1 MRFGSSF
8 AAFAFA
14 IVCSVPVQGQQGTIT
29 GRVTDAESGDPLASA
44 AVAVLGQEVTQG
56 TNAQGRFTVTVG
68 PGTYSLV
75 VTLIG
80 YETTRIDGVMVN
92 AGDETEVTI
101 SVRSQALALNPVVVT
116 ASRRQEKALEAPA
129 SISTV
134 SSQEVARRAATT
146 VADHVRSLPGVDAA
160 QTGINQGTVVSRGFN
175 NVFSGALLAI
185 IDNRYARVPSLRFN
199 AYNMFPTN
207 DLDLDRIEVSLGPG
221 AALYGPNASNGVM
234 HLITSSPLD
243 RQGSSISLAGGE
255 RSLFH
260 GQFRTAHAP
269 SENFGF
275 KVSAQYMRGND
286 WEYDDEEEA
295 KARAAGCA
303 ICVRDNLA
311 QRYSADAR
319 LDFRFAGDADLVLN
333 GGTSTLLTGIDMTGI
348 GAFQVKNWGYNYLQS
363 RFSKGRLF
371 AQAFLN
377 LTNSGSDVGATDP
390 GEGTFGLRTG
400 DPVVDQSTTMAFQF
414 QYGFDLGS
422 RQSFTYGVDWQRT
435 EPKSGGT
442 IFGANED
449 DDIISEV
456 GAYLHSETSLL
467 DNLDLVTAIRVDD
480 HSRLTDPNVSP
491 RAALVFSP
499 AEEQSFRLTYNRAF
513 ATPSS
518 TNLFLDIIA
527 NRDILGG
534 ALAPLGVQY
543 PVRAR
548 GVPQGG
554 YAFSQACPGGFM
566 SYCMHTP
573 VAQGAIPANAALL
586 WDALVDALAGADP
599 VLGLVAP
606 LLKSPGAHPA
616 DPEIGTFVGILN
628 TATQAFEP
636 VTSALAEVP
645 ALVPTINNTYEVG
658 YKGLIGDRFLLS
670 ADVYS
675 TTVDNFVGP
684 LRTITP
690 NVFLEPQSALAFVLN
705 RLAPLIQGGLVT
717 QEQVAALVT
726 QVASVPLGTIGPD
739 GASSPDLLVTYRNY
753 GEVSYWGA
761 DLAGR
766 FLVTDKVQ
774 LDGSYSF
781 QSEDCFDFEED
792 GSCIGSQDIA
802 LNAPN
807 HKGSFGLT
815 VDDQA
820 AGYTLGARV
829 RFNAGFPMN
838 SGVYLGEV
846 DPYQVVDASIGYRL
860 PFQPAAHVSLTATN
874 ILSRQRNSDYDFF
887 GNNRHRE
894 FVGAP
899 EIGRM
904 LLLRVRYDF

>member
-1 MRFGSSF
+1 MRSIPRF
-8 AAFAFA
+8 AASVSFAFA
-14 IVCSVPVQGQQGTIT
+14 ITLAAVPVQGQQGTIT
-29 GRVTDAESGDPLASA
+29 GRVTDAETGEPLASA
-44 AVAVLGQEVTQG
+44 AVAVLGQEITQG
-56 TNAQGRFTVTVG
+56 TNAQGRFTVTIA
-68 PGTYSLV
+68 PGTYVLV
-75 VTLIG
+75 VTLFG
-80 YETTRIDGVMVN
+80 HETTRIDGVSVN
-92 AGDETEVTI
+92 AGDETELTI
-101 SVRSQALALNPVVVT
+101 AVRSQALMLNPVVVT

-146 VADHVRSLPGVDAA
+146 IADHVRALPGVDAA

-207 DLDLDRIEVSLGPG
+207 DLDIDRIEVSLGPG

-234 HLITSSPLD
+234 QLITSSPLD
-243 RQGSSISLAGGE
+243 KQGSSISLAGGE

-260 GQFRTAHAP
+260 GQVRTAHAP

-275 KVSAQYMRGND
+275 KISAQYMRGDD
-286 WEYDDEEEA
+286 WEYDDPAEA
-295 KARAAGCA
+295 AARSAGCA
-303 ICVRDNLA
+303 ICTRDNLA

-319 LDFRFAGDADLVLN
+319 LDFRFAGDGDLVLN
-333 GGTSTLLTGIDMTGI
+333 AGTSTLVSGVEMTGI

-371 AQAFLN
+371 AQAFVN
-377 LTNSGSDVGATDP
+377 LTNSGSDVGSTDV
-390 GEGTFGLRTG
+390 GAGTFGLRTG
-400 DPVVDQSTTMAFQF
+400 APVVDQSTTMAFQF

-480 HSRLTDPNVSP
+480 HSRLVDPNISP
-491 RAALVFSP
+491 RAALVFTP
-499 AEEQSFRLTYNRAF
+499 AEAQSFRLTYNRAF

-518 TNLFLDIIA
+518 TNLFLDIVADQI
-527 NRDILGG
+527 RLPVGG
-534 ALAPLGVQY
+534 ITY
-543 PVRAR
+543 NIRAR
-548 GVPQGG
+548 GVPEGG
-554 YAFSQACPGGFM
+554 YTFSQACPGGFM
-566 SYCMHTP
+566 SYCMYTP
-573 VAQGAIPANAALL
+573 VTQGAIPANAVLL
-586 WDALVDALAGADP
+586 WNTLVDVLASADP
-599 VLGLVAP
+599 VLGLVAAG
-606 LLKSPGAHPA
+606 LKDPGALTN
-616 DPEIGTFVGILN
+616 DPEIGTFVGLLN
-628 TATQAFEP
+628 TGAAPGRNPFDP
-636 VTSALAEVP
+636 VTAPLGEIP

-658 YKGLIGDRFLLS
+658 YKGLIGGRFFLS

-675 TTVDNFVGP
+675 TTVENFVGP
-684 LRTITP
+684 LRAVTP
-690 NVFLEPQSALAFVLN
+690 SVFLDPQSTLAFVLH
-705 RLAPLIQGGLVT
+705 RLSPLIQGGLLT
-717 QEQVAALVT
+717 AEQVGALVT
-726 QVASVPLGTIGPD
+726 QVASVPLGTIAPD
-739 GASSPDLLVTYRNY
+739 GAASHDLLVTYRNY
-753 GEVSYWGA
+753 GEISYWGA
-761 DLAGR
+761 DMAAR
-766 FLVTDKVQ
+766 FLVSDMVQ

-792 GSCIGSQDIA
+792 DSCVGSRDIA

-807 HKGSFGLT
+807 HKGSLGLT
-815 VDDQA
+815 VDDRS
-820 AGYTLGARV
+820 AGYTAGLRA

-846 DPYQVVDASIGYRL
+846 EGYQVVDASLGYRL
-860 PFQPAAHVSLTATN
+860 PFQPDAHVSVTANN
-874 ILSRQRNSDYDFF
+874 IL
-887 GNNRHRE
+887 NNMHRE

-899 EIGRM
+899 QIGRM

>member
-8 AAFAFA
+8 AASLSFAFA
-14 IVCSVPVQGQQGTIT
+14 IVSSVPVQGQQGTIT

-44 AVAVLGQEVTQG
+44 AVAVLGQETTQG
-56 TNAQGRFTVTVG
+56 TNAQGRFTITLE
-68 PGTYSLV
+68 PGIYSLV

-80 YETTRIDGVMVN
+80 YETTRIDGVSVN

-116 ASRRQEKALEAPA
+116 ASRRQEKALDAPA

-146 VADHVRSLPGVDAA
+146 IADHVRSLPGVDAA
-160 QTGINQGTVVSRGFN
+160 QTGINQGTIVSRGFN

-207 DLDLDRIEVSLGPG
+207 DLDIDRIEVSLGPG

-243 RQGSSISLAGGE
+243 KQGSSISLAGGE

-286 WEYDDEEEA
+286 WEYDDPDEA
-295 KARAAGCA
+295 MARGAGCA

-319 LDFRFAGDADLVLN
+319 MDFRFAGDADLVLN
-333 GGTSTLLTGIDMTGI
+333 AGTSNLLTGVEMTGI

-371 AQAFLN
+371 AQAFVN
-377 LTNSGSDVGATDP
+377 LTNSGSDLDDDP
-390 GEGTFGLRTG
+390 GAGTFGLRTG
-400 DPVVDQSTTMAFQF
+400 APVVDQSMTMAFQF

-456 GAYLHSETSLL
+456 GAYLHSETSIL
-467 DNLDLVTAIRVDD
+467 DNLDLVTALRVDD
-480 HSRLTDPNVSP
+480 HSILTDPNISP

-499 AEEQSFRLTYNRAF
+499 ADDQSFRLTYNRAF
-513 ATPSS
+513 ATPTS
-518 TNLFLDIIA
+518 TNLFLDIVA

-548 GVPQGG
+548 GVPQSG
-554 YAFSQACPGGFM
+554 YGFSQACPGGFM

-606 LLKSPGAHPA
+606 LLKSPGAGPN
-616 DPEIGTFVGILN
+616 DPEIGTFVGLLN
-628 TATQAFEP
+628 TATFSFDP
-636 VTSALAEVP
+636 VTSSLAEIP

-658 YKGLIGDRFLLS
+658 YKGLIGDRLLLS

-675 TTVDNFVGP
+675 TTVENFVGP

-690 NVFLEPQSALAFVLN
+690 SVFLEPQSALAFVLN

-739 GASSPDLLVTYRNY
+739 GAGSPDLLVTYRNY

-766 FLVTDKVQ
+766 FLVSDKIQ

-792 GSCIGSQDIA
+792 GKCTGSQDIA

-807 HKGSFGLT
+807 HKGSFGFT

-820 AGYTLGARV
+820 AGYTLGARM

-846 DPYQVVDASIGYRL
+846 EGYEVIDASLGYRL
-860 PFQPAAHVSLTATN
+860 PFQTGAHVSLTANN
-874 ILSRQRNSDYDFF
+874 IL
-887 GNNRHRE
+887 NNMHNE

-899 EIGRM
+899 KIGRM

>member
-8 AAFAFA
+8 AASLSLAFA
-14 IVCSVPVQGQQGTIT
+14 IVSSVPVQGQQGTIT

-44 AVAVLGQEVTQG
+44 AVAVLGQETTQG
-56 TNAQGRFTVTVG
+56 TNAQGRFTITLE
-68 PGTYSLV
+68 PGVYSLV

-80 YETTRIDGVMVN
+80 YETTRIDGVAVN

-146 VADHVRSLPGVDAA
+146 IADHVRSLPGVDAA
-160 QTGINQGTVVSRGFN
+160 QTGINQGTIVSRGFN

-207 DLDLDRIEVSLGPG
+207 DLDIDRIEVSLGPG

-243 RQGSSISLAGGE
+243 KQGSSISLAGGE

-286 WEYDDEEEA
+286 WEYDDPAEA
-295 KARAAGCA
+295 MARDAGCA

-319 LDFRFAGDADLVLN
+319 MDFRFAGDGDLVLN
-333 GGTSTLLTGIDMTGI
+333 AGTSNLLTGVEMTGI

-371 AQAFLN
+371 AQAFVN
-377 LTNSGSDVGATDP
+377 LTNSGSDVDGTAAGD
-390 GEGTFGLRTG
+390 GTFGLRTG
-400 DPVVDQSTTMAFQF
+400 DPVVDRSTTMAFQF

-456 GAYLHSETSLL
+456 GAYLHSETSIL
-467 DNLDLVTAIRVDD
+467 DNLDLVTALRVDD
-480 HSRLTDPNVSP
+480 HSILTDPNISP

-499 AEEQSFRLTYNRAF
+499 AEEQSFRVTYNRAF
-513 ATPSS
+513 ATPTS
-518 TNLFLDIIA
+518 TNLFLDI
-527 NRDILGG
+527 
-534 ALAPLGVQY
+534 LAGRIPVVPGVAY
-543 PVRAR
+543 DVRAR
-548 GVPQGG
+548 GVPSGG
-554 YAFSQACPGGFM
+554 YSFSQACPGGFM

-573 VAQGAIPANAALL
+573 VAPGAIPANAALL
-586 WDALVDALAGADP
+586 WNAVVDLLAVATPELALAAG
-599 VLGLVAP
+599 
-606 LLKSPGAHPA
+606 LLKNPGAGPD
-616 DPEIGTFVGILN
+616 DPEIGTFVGLLN
-628 TATQAFEP
+628 TATGSADP
-636 VTSALAEVP
+636 VTAPLAEIP

-658 YKGLIGDRFLLS
+658 YKGLLGDRFLFS

-675 TTVDNFVGP
+675 TTVENFVGP
-684 LRTITP
+684 LRNITP
-690 NVFLEPQSALAFVLN
+690 NVFLEPGSTLAFVLK

-717 QEQVAALVT
+717 EEQVRGVVALAAQL
-726 QVASVPLGTIGPD
+726 PLGTIAPD
-739 GASSPDLLVTYRNY
+739 GGASPDLLVTYRNY

-766 FLVTDKVQ
+766 FLVSDKIQ

-792 GSCIGSQDIA
+792 ESCVGPQDIA

-815 VDDQA
+815 IDDQA
-820 AGYTLGARV
+820 AGYTLGARM

-846 DPYQVVDASIGYRL
+846 EGYQVIDASVGYKL
-860 PFQPAAHVSLTATN
+860 PFQTGAHVSLTANN
-874 ILSRQRNSDYDFF
+874 ILNSMH
-887 GNNRHRE
+887 NE

>member
-1 MRFGSSF
+1 MHFGSRLVAPVS
-8 AAFAFA
+8 FAFA
-14 IVCSVPVQGQQGTIT
+14 ILSAIPAHAQQGTIT
-29 GRVTDAESGDPLASA
+29 GRVMDAETAEALPGA
-44 AVAVLGQEVTQG
+44 AVAVLGQDITQG
-56 TNAQGRFTVTVG
+56 TNAQGRFTITVS
-68 PGTYSLV
+68 PGTHSLV
-75 VTLIG
+75 VSLIG
-80 YETTRIDGVMVN
+80 YETTRVDGVAVN
-92 AGDETEVTI
+92 AGDETEITI
-101 SVRSQALALNPVVVT
+101 PVRSQALALNPVVVT
-116 ASRRQEKALEAPA
+116 ASRRQEKALDAPA

-134 SSQEVARRAATT
+134 SEREVARTAATT
-146 VADHVRSLPGVDAA
+146 VADHVRGLPGVDAA

-243 RQGSSISLAGGE
+243 KQGSSVSLAGGE
-255 RSLFH
+255 RSLGH
-260 GQFRTAHAP
+260 LQFRTAHAP

-275 KVSAQYMRGND
+275 KVSGQYMQGND
-286 WEYDDEEEA
+286 WEYDDPEER
-295 KARAAGCA
+295 KAREEGGCA
-303 ICVRDNLA
+303 VCMRDNDA
-311 QRYSADAR
+311 RRYTADAR
-319 LDFRFAGDADLVLN
+319 MDFRFAGDADLVVN
-333 GGTSTLLTGIDMTGI
+333 GGVSTLLNGVDMTGI

-377 LTNSGSDVGATDP
+377 LTNSGSDVGSAGA
-390 GEGTFGLRTG
+390 GEGTYNLRTG
-400 DPVVDQSTTMAFQF
+400 QPVVDQSRTMAFQF

-422 RQSFTYGVDWQRT
+422 WQSFTYGVDWQRT
-435 EPKSGGT
+435 EPRSGGT

-449 DDIISEV
+449 DDVISEV
-456 GAYLHSETSLL
+456 GAYLHSETSIL

-480 HSRLTDPNVSP
+480 HSRLVDPNISP

-513 ATPSS
+513 ATPTS
-518 TNLFLDIIA
+518 TNLFLDIVAGRI
-527 NRDILGG
+527 RLPVGG
-534 ALAPLGVQY
+534 ISY
-543 PVRAR
+543 DVRAQ
-548 GVPQGG
+548 GVPEGG
-554 YAFSQACPGGFM
+554 YSFSQACPGGFM
-566 SYCMHTP
+566 SYCMYTP
-573 VAQGAIPANAALL
+573 VTQGAIPANAALL
-586 WDALVDALAGADP
+586 WDALVDAVTGADP

-606 LLKSPGAHPA
+606 LLKNPGAHPA
-616 DPEIGTFVGILN
+616 DPDIGTFVGLLN
-628 TATQAFEP
+628 QAAPPGQNPFEP
-636 VTSALAEVP
+636 VTGALAHIP
-645 ALVPTINNTYEVG
+645 ALVPTIHNTFEVG
-658 YKGLIGDRFLLS
+658 YKGLIGNRFRLS

-675 TTVDNFVGP
+675 TRVENFVGP
-684 LRTITP
+684 LRTVTP

-705 RLAPLIQGGLVT
+705 RLAPLIQGGLMT
-717 QEQVAALVT
+717 QEDVRGLVTLVAA
-726 QVASVPLGTIGPD
+726 APLGTIVPD
-739 GASSPDLLVTYRNY
+739 GAASHDLLLTYRNY

-761 DLAGR
+761 DFAAR
-766 FLVTDKVQ
+766 FLVTDMIQ
-774 LDGSYSF
+774 LDGTYSF
-781 QSEDCFDFEED
+781 QSEDCFEFDEGNNEEECS
-792 GSCIGSQDIA
+792 GPQDIA

-838 SGVYLGEV
+838 SGVYIDEV
-846 DPYQVVDASIGYRL
+846 EAYQVIDASLGYRL
-860 PFQPAAHVSLTATN
+860 PFQPGAHVSLTANN
-874 ILSRQRNSDYDFF
+874 ILDNM
-887 GNNRHRE
+887 HRE

-904 LLLRVRYDF
+904 LLLRLRYDF

>member
-8 AAFAFA
+8 AASLSFAFA
-14 IVCSVPVQGQQGTIT
+14 ILSSVPVQGQQGTIT

-44 AVAVLGQEVTQG
+44 AVAVLGQETTQG
-56 TNAQGRFTVTVG
+56 TNAQGRFTVTID

-80 YETTRIDGVMVN
+80 YETTRIDGVAVN

-146 VADHVRSLPGVDAA
+146 IADHVRSLPGVDAA
-160 QTGINQGTVVSRGFN
+160 QTGINQGTIVSRGFN

-207 DLDLDRIEVSLGPG
+207 DLDIDRIEVSLGPG

-243 RQGSSISLAGGE
+243 KQGSSISLAGGE

-286 WEYDDEEEA
+286 WEYDDDEETM
-295 KARAAGCA
+295 ARNAGCA

-319 LDFRFAGDADLVLN
+319 MDFRFSGDADLVLN
-333 GGTSTLLTGIDMTGI
+333 AGTSNLLTGVEMTGI

-371 AQAFLN
+371 AQAFVN
-377 LTNSGSDVGATDP
+377 LTNSGSDVGGADA
-390 GEGTFGLRTG
+390 GDGTFGLRTG
-400 DPVVDQSTTMAFQF
+400 APVVDQSTTMAFQF

-442 IFGANED
+442 IFGVNED

-456 GAYLHSETSLL
+456 GAYLHSETSIL
-467 DNLDLVTAIRVDD
+467 DNLDLVTALRVDD
-480 HSRLTDPNVSP
+480 HSILTDPNISP

-513 ATPSS
+513 ATPTS
-518 TNLFLDIIA
+518 TNLFLDI
-527 NRDILGG
+527 
-534 ALAPLGVQY
+534 LAGRIPVVPGVAY
-543 PVRAR
+543 DVRAR
-548 GVPQGG
+548 GTPSGG
-554 YAFSQACPGGFM
+554 YSFSQSCPGGFM

-573 VAQGAIPANAALL
+573 VAPGAIPANAALL
-586 WDALVDALAGADP
+586 WNAVVDLLA
-599 VLGLVAP
+599 VATP
-606 LLKSPGAHPA
+606 ELARAAALLKNPGARPD
-616 DPEIGTFVGILN
+616 DPEIGTFVGLLN
-628 TATQAFEP
+628 TGAAPGENPFDP
-636 VTSALAEVP
+636 FTSPLAEIP

-658 YKGLIGDRFLLS
+658 YKGLIGDRFLFS

-675 TTVDNFVGP
+675 TTVENFVGP
-684 LRTITP
+684 LRAITP
-690 NVFLEPQSALAFVLN
+690 NVFLEPGSTLAFVLN

-717 QEQVAALVT
+717 EEQVRGVVALAAQL
-726 QVASVPLGTIGPD
+726 PLGTIAPD
-739 GASSPDLLVTYRNY
+739 GGASPDILLTYRNY
-753 GEVSYWGA
+753 GEISYWGA

-766 FLVTDKVQ
+766 FLVSDKIQ

-792 GSCIGSQDIA
+792 GKCTGSQDIA

-807 HKGSFGLT
+807 HKGSFGFT

-820 AGYTLGARV
+820 VGYTLGARM

-846 DPYQVVDASIGYRL
+846 EGYQVIDASLGYRL
-860 PFQPAAHVSLTATN
+860 PFQPAAHVSLTANN
-874 ILSRQRNSDYDFF
+874 IL
-887 GNNRHRE
+887 NNMHNE

>member
-1 MRFGSSF
+1 MHFGSRLVAPVS
-8 AAFAFA
+8 FAFA
-14 IVCSVPVQGQQGTIT
+14 ILSAIPAQAQQGTIT
-29 GRVTDAESGDPLASA
+29 GRVMDAETAEALAGA
-44 AVAVLGQEVTQG
+44 AVAVLGQEINQG
-56 TNAQGRFTVTVG
+56 TNAQGRFTLTVP
-68 PGTYSLV
+68 PGTHSLV
-75 VTLIG
+75 VSLIG
-80 YETTRIDGVMVN
+80 YETTRIDGVAVN
-92 AGDETEVTI
+92 AGEETEVTI

-116 ASRRQEKALEAPA
+116 ASRRQEKALDAPA

-134 SSQEVARRAATT
+134 SEREVARTAATT

-160 QTGINQGTVVSRGFN
+160 QTGINQGTVVARGFN

-255 RSLFH
+255 RSLLH

-275 KVSAQYMRGND
+275 KVSAQYMQGND
-286 WEYDDEEEA
+286 WEYDDPAEVEA
-295 KARAAGCA
+295 RMAGCA
-303 ICVRDNLA
+303 VCIRDNQA
-311 QRYSADAR
+311 RRYTADAR
-319 LDFRFAGDADLVLN
+319 MDFRFAGDADLVLN
-333 GGTSTLLTGIDMTGI
+333 GGVSTLVNGVDMTGI

-371 AQAFLN
+371 AQAFVN
-377 LTNSGSDVGATDP
+377 LTNSGSDVGSAGA
-390 GEGTFGLRTG
+390 GEGTYNLRTG
-400 DPVVDQSTTMAFQF
+400 EPVVDQSRTMAFQF

-435 EPKSGGT
+435 EPRSGGT

-449 DDIISEV
+449 DDVISEV
-456 GAYLHSETSLL
+456 GAYLHSETSIL

-480 HSRLTDPNVSP
+480 HSRLVDPNISP

-499 AEEQSFRLTYNRAF
+499 AEEQSFRVTYNRAF
-513 ATPSS
+513 ATPTS
-518 TNLFLDIIA
+518 TNLFLDIVA
-527 NRDILGG
+527 GG
-534 ALAPLGVQY
+534 IPVLPGVSY
-543 PVRAR
+543 NIRAR
-548 GVPQGG
+548 GVPATGFS
-554 YAFSQACPGGFM
+554 FSQGCPRGIM
-566 SYCMHTP
+566 SYCMYTP
-573 VAQGAIPANAALL
+573 LAPGGAIAANAQDL
-586 WDALVDALAGADP
+586 WNGVVDLMTTVYPELAAAAG
-599 VLGLVAP
+599 
-606 LLKSPGAHPA
+606 LLKNPEAGPN
-616 DPEIGTFVGILN
+616 DPEIGTFVGLLN
-628 TATQAFEP
+628 TGAAPGQNPFVP
-636 VTSALAEVP
+636 VTAALADIP
-645 ALVPTINNTYEVG
+645 ALVPTVNNTYEIG

-675 TTVDNFVGP
+675 TRVENFVGP
-684 LRTITP
+684 LRAVTP
-690 NVFLEPQSALAFVLN
+690 NVFLEPQSTLAFVLN

-717 QEQVAALVT
+717 EEQVRGVVAQAAAL
-726 QVASVPLGTIGPD
+726 PLGTIVPD
-739 GASSPDLLVTYRNY
+739 GATSHDLLVTYRNF
-753 GEVSYWGA
+753 GDDFSYWGA
-761 DLAGR
+761 DLAAR
-766 FLVTDKVQ
+766 FLATDKVQ

-792 GSCIGSQDIA
+792 GSCVGFQDIA

-807 HKGSFGLT
+807 HKGSLGLT
-815 VDDQA
+815 LDDQA
-820 AGYTLGARV
+820 AGYSLGARV

-846 DPYQVVDASIGYRL
+846 DAFQVVDASLGYRL
-860 PFQPAAHVSLTATN
+860 PFQPGAHLSLTANN
-874 ILSRQRNSDYDFF
+874 IL
-887 GNNRHRE
+887 NNMHRE

-904 LLLRVRYDF
+904 LIARVRYDF

>member
-1 MRFGSSF
+1 MGFRSRL
-8 AAFAFA
+8 AASLLIALVIGIA
-14 IVCSVPVQGQQGTIT
+14 PSTVQGQQGTID
-29 GRVTDAESGDPLASA
+29 GRVTDAETGGALSGA
-44 AVAVLGQEVTQG
+44 AVEVLGQDQRQG
-56 TNAQGRFTVTVG
+56 TNASGRFSFTLD

-80 YETTRIDGVMVN
+80 YETTRIDGVIVN
-92 AGDETEVTI
+92 AGLDTELTI
-101 SVRSQALALNPVVVT
+101 SVRSQALALNPIVVT

-134 SSQEVARRAATT
+134 SSTEVARTVATT
-146 VADHVRSLPGVDAA
+146 VADHVRALPGVDAA
-160 QTGINQGTVVSRGFN
+160 QTGINQGTVVARGFN

-243 RQGSSISLAGGE
+243 RQGSTVSLAGGE

-269 SENFGF
+269 TENFGF
-275 KVSAQYMRGND
+275 KISAQYMRGND
-286 WEYDDEEEA
+286 WEYDDPGEA
-295 KARAAGCA
+295 AARNAGCS

-311 QRYSADAR
+311 QRYSADMR
-319 LDFRFAGDADLVLN
+319 LDFRVAGDGDLVLN
-333 GGTSTLLTGIDMTGI
+333 GGSSTLVSGVDMTGI

-371 AQAFLN
+371 AQAFMN
-377 LTNSGSDVGATDP
+377 LTNSGSDVGDTAP

-442 IFGANED
+442 IFGVNED
-449 DDIISEV
+449 DDVISEV
-456 GAYLHSETSLL
+456 GAYVHSETTLL
-467 DNLDLVTAIRVDD
+467 SNVDLVTAIRVDD
-480 HSRLTDPNVSP
+480 HSRLTDPNISP
-491 RAALVFSP
+491 RAALVFTP
-499 AEEQSFRLTYNRAF
+499 GENQSFRLTYNRAF
-513 ATPSS
+513 ATPTS

-527 NRDILGG
+527 ERDILGG
-534 ALAPLGVQY
+534 LLAPMGVQY

-548 GVPQGG
+548 GVPQAG
-554 YAFSQACPGGFM
+554 YTFSQACPGGFM
-566 SYCMHTP
+566 SYCMNTP
-573 VAQGAIPANAALL
+573 VAPGAIPANAQFLWNAVVDLLAAGDERLAAAAALL
-586 WDALVDALAGADP
+586 
-599 VLGLVAP
+599 
-606 LLKSPGAHPA
+606 KNPGAGPN
-616 DPEIGTFVGILN
+616 DPEILTAVGLLN
-628 TATQAFEP
+628 TATSSFDP
-636 VTSALAEVP
+636 VTGPLEEIPS
-645 ALVPTINNTYEVG
+645 LVPTINNTYEIG
-658 YKGLIGDRFLLS
+658 YKGLIGDRFLFS

-675 TTVDNFVGP
+675 TTVENFVGP

-690 NVFLEPQSALAFVLN
+690 NVFLDPQSTLAFVLN
-705 RLAPLIQGGLVT
+705 RLSQVIQLGVVT
-717 QEQVAALVT
+717 EQEVRGVVATA
-726 QVASVPLGTIGPD
+726 ASLPLGTIVPD
-739 GASSPDLLVTYRNY
+739 GTDSHNLLVTYRNY

-766 FLVTDKVQ
+766 FLVSDKIQ
-774 LDGSYSF
+774 LDGRYSF

-792 GSCIGSQDIA
+792 GSCVGSQDIA

-820 AGYTLGARV
+820 AGYILGLRA

-838 SGVYLGEV
+838 SGVYLGDV
-846 DPYQVVDASIGYRL
+846 DGYQVIDASIGYQV
-860 PFQPAAHVSLTATN
+860 PFQTGMHVSLSANN
-874 ILSRQRNSDYDFF
+874 ILDNM
-887 GNNRHRE
+887 HRE

>member
-1 MRFGSSF
+1 MGFGSRF
-8 AAFAFA
+8 AASFSLAFA
-14 IVCSVPVQGQQGTIT
+14 IGIAPSAAHGQQGTINGT
-29 GRVTDAESGDPLASA
+29 VADAETGEALSGA
-44 AVAVLGQEVTQG
+44 AVEVLGQDQRQG
-56 TNAQGRFTVTVG
+56 TNATGLFSFTLE

-75 VTLIG
+75 VQLIG
-80 YETTRIDGVMVN
+80 YETTRIDGVIVN

-101 SVRSQALALNPVVVT
+101 SVRSQALTLNPIVVT

-134 SSQEVARRAATT
+134 SLEQVGRTVATT
-146 VADHVRSLPGVDAA
+146 VADHVRALPGVDAA
-160 QTGINQGTVVSRGFN
+160 QTGINQGTVVARGFN

-260 GQFRTAHAP
+260 GQFRTALAP

-286 WEYDDEEEA
+286 WEYDDPAEA
-295 KARAAGCA
+295 EARGRMPNPCT

-319 LDFRFAGDADLVLN
+319 LDFRFAGDGDLVLN
-333 GGTSTLLTGIDMTGI
+333 GGTSTLLSGVDMTGI

-377 LTNSGSDVGATDP
+377 LTNSGSDVGGTAP

-400 DPVVDQSTTMAFQF
+400 DPVVDQSRTMAFQF

-435 EPKSGGT
+435 EPRSGGT

-449 DDIISEV
+449 DDVISEV
-456 GAYLHSETSLL
+456 GAYLHSETSILS
-467 DNLDLVTAIRVDD
+467 NLELVTAIRVDD
-480 HSRLTDPNVSP
+480 HSRLADPNISP
-491 RAALVFSP
+491 RAALVLSP
-499 AEEQSFRLTYNRAF
+499 SEAQSFRLTYNRAF
-513 ATPSS
+513 ATPTS
-518 TNLFLDIIA
+518 TNLFLDIVADRIA
-527 NRDILGG
+527 LPFGGISYDI
-534 ALAPLGVQY
+534 
-543 PVRAR
+543 RAR
-548 GVPQGG
+548 GVPSDGFS
-554 YAFSQACPGGFM
+554 FSQACPGGVM
-566 SYCMHTP
+566 NYCMFTP
-573 VAQGAIPANAALL
+573 VTQGPIPANAALL
-586 WDALVDALAGADP
+586 WDVLVDALASVDP
-599 VLGLVAP
+599 ALGLVAP
-606 LLKSPGAHPA
+606 LLKNPGAGPS

-628 TATQAFEP
+628 TGAPPGGNPFEP
-636 VTSALAEVP
+636 VTGSLENIP
-645 ALVPTINNTYEVG
+645 ALVPTINNTYEIG

-675 TTVDNFVGP
+675 TTVENFVGP
-684 LRTITP
+684 LRAITP
-690 NVFLEPQSALAFVLN
+690 NVFLEPQSTLEFVLT
-705 RLAPLIQGGLVT
+705 RLSLLIQGGVLT
-717 QEQVAALVT
+717 EEQVRGIVGLVAA
-726 QVASVPLGTIGPD
+726 APLGTIAPD
-739 GASSPDLLVTYRNY
+739 GAASHDLVVTYRNY
-753 GEVSYWGA
+753 GEISYWGA
-761 DLAGR
+761 DLAAR
-766 FLVTDKVQ
+766 FLVSDVIQ
-774 LDGSYSF
+774 LDGNYSF
-781 QSEDCFDFEED
+781 QSEECFDFEGD
-792 GSCIGSQDIA
+792 GSCVGSQDIA
-802 LNAPN
+802 LNAPR
-807 HKGSFGLT
+807 HKGSFGFT
-815 VDDQA
+815 VDDQS
-820 AGYTLGARV
+820 AGYTLSARA
-829 RFNAGFPMN
+829 RLNGGFPMN
-838 SGVYLGEV
+838 SGVYMG
-846 DPYQVVDASIGYRL
+846 VVDGYQTIDASLGYRL
-860 PFQPAAHVSLTATN
+860 PFQRATHVSLTA
-874 ILSRQRNSDYDFF
+874 
-887 GNNRHRE
+887 NNLLNNMHRE

-904 LLLRVRYDF
+904 LMLRVRYDF

>member
-1 MRFGSSF
+1 MRFGSRLAVSVSF
-8 AAFAFA
+8 AVAL
-14 IVCSVPVQGQQGTIT
+14 ISSIPVQGQEGTIT
-29 GRVTDAESGDPLASA
+29 GRVMDVETEGPLSGA
-44 AVAVLGQEVTQG
+44 AIAVLGQDITQG
-56 TNAQGRFTVTVG
+56 TNAQGRFTITVP
-68 PGTYSLV
+68 PGTHSLAV
-75 VTLIG
+75 SLIG
-80 YETTRIDGVMVN
+80 YETTRIDGVVVN

-101 SVRSQALALNPVVVT
+101 SLRSQALALNPVVVT
-116 ASRRQEKALEAPA
+116 ASRRQEKMLEAPA

-134 SSQEVARRAATT
+134 SAQELSRRTATT
-146 VADHVRSLPGVDAA
+146 VADHVRALPGVDAA

-207 DLDLDRIEVSLGPG
+207 DLDIDRIEVSLGPG

-243 RQGSSISLAGGE
+243 KQGSSISLAGGE

-269 SENFGF
+269 SENLGF
-275 KVSAQYMRGND
+275 KISAQYMRGND
-286 WEYDDEEEA
+286 WEYDDPDEA
-295 KARAAGCA
+295 AARGAGCA
-303 ICVRDNLA
+303 ICMRDNLA

-319 LDFRFAGDADLVLN
+319 LDFRFAGDGDLVLN
-333 GGTSTLLTGIDMTGI
+333 AGTSTLVSGVEMTGI

-371 AQAFLN
+371 AQAFVN
-377 LTNSGSDVGATDP
+377 LTNSGSDIGNTDASA
-390 GEGTFGLRTG
+390 GTFGLRTG
-400 DPVVDQSTTMAFQF
+400 APVVDQSRTMAFQF

-435 EPKSGGT
+435 EPESGGT

-456 GAYLHSETSLL
+456 GAYLHSETSIL

-480 HSRLTDPNVSP
+480 HSRLMDPNISP

-499 AEEQSFRLTYNRAF
+499 AEDQSFRVTYNRAF
-513 ATPSS
+513 ATPTS
-518 TNLFLDIIA
+518 TNLFLDIVA
-527 NRDILGG
+527 SRDILGG

-548 GVPQGG
+548 GVPQSG
-554 YAFSQACPGGFM
+554 YGFSQACPGGFM

-573 VAQGAIPANAALL
+573 VAQGAIPANAAVL
-586 WDALVDALAGADP
+586 WDALVDALASADP

-606 LLKSPGAHPA
+606 LLKNPGAHPA
-616 DPEIGTFVGILN
+616 DPEIGTFVGLLN
-628 TATQAFEP
+628 TATSSFDP
-636 VTSALAEVP
+636 VTSSLAEIP

-658 YKGLIGDRFLLS
+658 YKGLIGDRFLFS

-675 TTVDNFVGP
+675 STVENFVGP

-717 QEQVAALVT
+717 QEQVGALVT
-726 QVASVPLGTIGPD
+726 QVASVPLGTIKPD
-739 GASSPDLLVTYRNY
+739 GAGSHDLLVTYRNY
-753 GEVSYWGA
+753 GEISYWGA

-766 FLVTDKVQ
+766 FLVSDKIQ

-792 GSCIGSQDIA
+792 DSCVGSQDIA

-807 HKGSFGLT
+807 HKGSFGVT

-820 AGYTLGARV
+820 AGYNAGLRA

-846 DPYQVVDASIGYRL
+846 EGYQVIDASLGYRL
-860 PFQPAAHVSLTATN
+860 PFQPGAHVSLTANN
-874 ILSRQRNSDYDFF
+874 IL
-887 GNNRHRE
+887 NNMHNE